1 MKKIFVLFSFALSIT
16 ACNDSA
22 DHAAPGADSSQH
34 STEMNQEMHTPGS
47 MGSMHKAMEDMMRNV
62 KALQPTGDPDHDF
75 ALLMKHHHQGAIE
88 MARQEIQGGTDEKMK
103 QMARKMAE
111 EQQKEVAE
119 LERYLEISKP
129 AGNSD
134 YGQKAMSMMTEQG
147 SMKMESGSL
156 DAMFAS
162 MMIPHHEDGIE
173 ISEAYLKE
181 GKNQDLKKLAQKII
195 DANKKERDEMKKWL
209 DESNAAGR

>member
-1 MKKIFVLFSFALSIT
+1 
-16 ACNDSA
+16 
-22 DHAAPGADSSQH
+22 
-34 STEMNQEMHTPGS
+34 
-47 MGSMHKAMEDMMRNV
+47 
-62 KALQPTGDPDHDF
+62 
-75 ALLMKHHHQGAIE
+75 
-88 MARQEIQGGTDEKMK
+88 
-103 QMARKMAE
+103 MAE

-119 LERYLEISKP
+119 LERYLENSKP